1 MVYVGVNELFYGG
14 SMCLGRYS
22 RIKKLVVYFCIAQLI
37 YSSTLVYANPAVAL
51 VARPLLSRVLSNVV
65 VKRAATVAA
74 NDATY
79 ARLVTLQTFKSVGQV
94 AANDARFAITAS
106 SSLRHAKD
114 ISWVSL
120 ALSSGVISLSDLN
133 ISENEKIGVQ
143 FEPNAVKLSDGRYAI
158 NVNGKTKV
166 ISKNATIQ
174 DPVIFRYSKEV
185 SSVPAEDIYEADNLN
200 NLYRFYYETRLG
212 SFIQA
217 NSIDTLIQEIGEA
230 GIRENFEKVSAN
242 NTEYSY
248 LSSKRE
254 TIVKYLRQED
264 RDDYT
269 RVSVRL
275 TYITTSLKSNFDVL
289 TRNNTGSETFFTFN
303 NPNENDYEKSEFS
316 LSTTYNI
323 NFNPDFQVQEET
335 EIELGNISELNP
347 DLYSQ
352 PLTAQQLASLYN
364 ALLLSAASQIDYQGI
379 PFSISDPITAQ
390 EVAAE
395 LNSLGE
401 SARVGDLFSK
411 AGHSNSIEL
420 SLPEVN
426 SSTTV
431 ITPTNP
437 TTGKEIEEIDP
448 SEAEYP
454 ELEMP
459 TAEEILDP
467 FKKFFPTLQNFKL
480 KGHSATCPTWSFDIW
495 NKHFT
500 IDSHCELLE
509 EQRQLIQAIFGILW
523 AFIALR
529 HLLTA

>member
-37 YSSTLVYANPAVAL
+37 YSSTLVYANPAFAL

-65 VKRAATVAA
+65 VKRAAT
-74 NDATY
+74 
-79 ARLVTLQTFKSVGQV
+79 V

-242 NTEYSY
+242 NTEYFY

-323 NFNPDFQVQEET
+323 NFNPDFQAQEET

-364 ALLLSAASQIDYQGI
+364 ALLLLSAASQIDYQGI

-523 AFIALR
+523 ENLFYLY
-529 HLLTA
+529 LVVY